1 MKQLSSKDANK
12 MFQDRNM
19 EDRTKATTLEWG
31 VLRSNCEV
39 PSIEIRDWFDSEL
52 KAEGEILDHGQVS
65 DLCSYVKLLSFSG
78 MEQESALVYFGN
90 F

>member
-39 PSIEIRDWFDSEL
+39 PSIEIRD
-52 KAEGEILDHGQVS
+52 
-65 DLCSYVKLLSFSG
+65 
-78 MEQESALVYFGN
+78 
-90 F
+90 

>member
-19 EDRTKATTLEWG
+19 EDRTKATMLEWG

-39 PSIEIRDWFDSEL
+39 PSIEIRD
-52 KAEGEILDHGQVS
+52 
-65 DLCSYVKLLSFSG
+65 
-78 MEQESALVYFGN
+78 
-90 F
+90 